1 MSPRWIALVMLV
13 TVGGLVAG
21 CAGVGSPDET
31 SVTPPAVPISI
42 TRTGG
47 IAGVNQTIQIGTD
60 GTWTYTDNRK
70 NQRETGTLGADQRLQ
85 VLRFVTDP
93 AFAAQLS
100 KAAKPDSGCADGFH
114 YTISTGGESSSFE
127 DCGTDDRP
135 TVKAAIA
142 AITEATAF

>member
-1 MSPRWIALVMLV
+1 MSPRWIALAILV
-13 TVGGLVAG
+13 TFGGLAAG
-21 CAGVGSPDET
+21 CAGSGSPGET

-47 IAGVNQTIQIGTD
+47 IAGVNQSIQIATD

-70 NQRETGTLGADQRLQ
+70 NQRETGALTADQRLQ
-85 VLRFVTDP
+85 VLRFVKDP
-93 AFAAQLS
+93 AFAEQLA
-100 KAAKPDSGCADGFH
+100 KAAKADSGCADGFH
-114 YTISTGGESSSFE
+114 YTISTGGESTSFE